1 MDTIDLHAISVL
13 QKLYISVSNAQATD
27 ITFKLRK
34 KKNPALRNETDSK
47 TGHSF
52 TKEVE
57 GYFTT
62 WR

>member
-34 KKNPALRNETDSK
+34 KKKILPSEMRQTLRQVT
-47 TGHSF
+47 HSPR
-52 TKEVE
+52 K
-57 GYFTT
+57 
-62 WR
+62 